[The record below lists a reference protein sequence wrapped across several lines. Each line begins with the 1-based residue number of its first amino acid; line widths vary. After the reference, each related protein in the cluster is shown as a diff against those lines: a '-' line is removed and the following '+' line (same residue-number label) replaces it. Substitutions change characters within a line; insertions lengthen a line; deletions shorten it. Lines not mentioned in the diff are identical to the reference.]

1 MNFNQ
6 GNKVWWQLYNFSG
19 NISVAIPFMK
29 PYYQVLLMEFIRF
42 QDKDSN
48 KYVFGPSNI
57 VNKIKVY
64 LLDYW
69 NLFITLLSLE
79 SKNF

>member
-6 GNKVWWQLYNFSG
+6 GNKVWWQLYNFFA

-29 PYYQVLLMEFIRF
+29 PYYQVLFMEFIRF

-57 VNKIKVY
+57 VKKIKIYV
-64 LLDYW
+64 LDY
-69 NLFITLLSLE
+69 
-79 SKNF
+79 